1 MGINP
6 NTGEVAAAS
15 SDNPLGLGSP
25 LSGQWNLF
33 AQTPDSNSHLFSTP
47 QGPRTVILTLLGGFH
62 SQPQNL

>member
-25 LSGQWNLF
+25 LPGQWNLY
-33 AQTPDSNSHLFSTP
+33 AQTPDSNSHL
-47 QGPRTVILTLLGGFH
+47 LLFYLVLH
-62 SQPQNL
+62 KAQELPF